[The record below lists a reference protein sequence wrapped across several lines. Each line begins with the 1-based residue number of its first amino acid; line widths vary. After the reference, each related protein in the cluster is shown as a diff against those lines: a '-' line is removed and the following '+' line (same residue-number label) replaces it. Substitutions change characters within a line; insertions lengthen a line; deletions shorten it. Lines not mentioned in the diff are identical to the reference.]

1 MINQEIEPS
10 EKSGIQKRLQDNY
23 ALDHFKQLLLKDRY
37 FKKAEESSDEEGL
50 PVVFRC
56 IPPPSK
62 KPRLM

>member
-10 EKSGIQKRLQDNY
+10 EKSGIQKLLQDYY
-23 ALDHFKQLLLKDRY
+23 ALDHFRQLQLKDRY
-37 FKKAEESSDEEGL
+37 FKKIDESSDEEEGV

-62 KPRLM
+62 KQKV